1 MQATWSPNK
10 APKVIIPSDG
20 YKEQTGLCETLLE
33 KEEDMIVN
41 QLNFNSL
48 LLK

>member
-1 MQATWSPNK
+1 MQHGLQTK
-10 APKVIIPSDG
+10 LQQSDG

-41 QLNFNSL
+41 
-48 LLK
+48 